1 MHFQSETIK
10 VPHHYIVTIDFRAL
24 NWTSRETYKTGEINS
39 VETTRL
45 TRTETRHDF
54 LVHGDLLQASL
65 RGCQGW
71 DSVLAPQQTLFVEH
85 SNIHHARFKT
95 KLLIGTPCACN
106 RKNLQGTCLNMN
118 WCEVPLFSKS
128 TIFEQCNKRS
138 GKCFFEVKRKLLKY
152 SICLHDEK
160 NLKIKRTDTIKSRP
174 LKIGKLG
181 ESSQLWYRKYTY
193 LNNGKADWE
202 IKVEK

>member
-10 VPHHYIVTIDFRAL
+10 VPHHYIVTIGFRAL
-24 NWTSRETYKTGEINS
+24 NWTSRETYKTGKINS
-39 VETTRL
+39 IETTRL

-95 KLLIGTPCACN
+95 KLVIGTPCVCN
-106 RKNLQGTCLNMN
+106 RKSFT
-118 WCEVPLFSKS
+118 
-128 TIFEQCNKRS
+128 RY
-138 GKCFFEVKRKLLKY
+138 LLKCELRFHC
-152 SICLHDEK
+152 SL
-160 NLKIKRTDTIKSRP
+160 NLP
-174 LKIGKLG
+174 
-181 ESSQLWYRKYTY
+181 Y
-193 LNNGKADWE
+193 LNSVTKEAENVSLKLDESYLNIPSVSTTKRISKLKGR
-202 IKVEK
+202 I